1 MAILKVGD
9 YVMVE
14 GEGVGKITLLDFNPD
29 YHLVWLMNSRSKF
42 AVLRSGRLMTFID
55 PAFHNL
61 LTDVYKESDDD

>member
-9 YVMVE
+9 YVLVE

-29 YHLVWLMNSRSKF
+29 YHLVWLMDSKSKF

-55 PAFHNL
+55 PAFHKL
-61 LTDVYKESDDD
+61 LTDVHKEVSDE